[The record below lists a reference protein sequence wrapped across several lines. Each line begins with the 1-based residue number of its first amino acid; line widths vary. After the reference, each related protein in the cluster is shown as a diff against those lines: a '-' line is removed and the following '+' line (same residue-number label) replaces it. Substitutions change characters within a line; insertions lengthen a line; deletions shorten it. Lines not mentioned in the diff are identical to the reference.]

1 MAKGK
6 LRIRQRGSRQQWAKA
21 RDFKVQG
28 ALEPAVGDETATS
41 EAQRILTGGD
51 VVQRTRCGLCGALVE
66 QRLRDGRTVV
76 LLAHSL
82 CMSCDEVRC
91 QECWQAPDDPCIDAD
106 EHELMEAWQPDAT
119 A

>member
-21 RDFKVQG
+21 RDLKVLG
-28 ALEPAVGDETATS
+28 AIEPGDVDVAAS

-66 QRLRDGRTVV
+66 QRLRDGRSIV
-76 LLAHSL
+76 LLSHAL

-91 QECWQAPDDPCIDAD
+91 QECWGAPDDPCIDAD
-106 EHELMEAWQPDAT
+106 EHELMEPLSPT
-119 A
+119 S

>member
-21 RDFKVQG
+21 RDFKLSG
-28 ALEPAVGDETATS
+28 AVDAPFGDDSVTS

-66 QRLRDGRTVV
+66 QRLRDGRAVV
-76 LLAHSL
+76 LAAHAL

-91 QECWQAPDDPCIDAD
+91 EACWAAPEDACVDAD
-106 EHELMEAWQPDAT
+106 EHELMEPVRPD
-119 A
+119 

>member
-21 RDFKVQG
+21 RDLKVSG
-28 ALEPAVGDETATS
+28 TIEPALRDDSATD

-66 QRLRDGRTVV
+66 QRLRDGRAVV
-76 LLAHSL
+76 LLVHAL

-91 QECWQAPDDPCIDAD
+91 EPCWQAPDDPCVDAD
-106 EHELMEAWQPDAT
+106 EHELMEPVRPS
-119 A
+119 